1 MMEGQ
6 EQASN
11 AMPRYV
17 DDQTLMQEGRQALQQ
32 RLGVLGSLR
41 FLRLVSGQND
51 RFEDIR
57 REWEDISEEELF
69 AVDDPTANP

>member
-1 MMEGQ
+1 MEGQ
-6 EQASN
+6 QQAPN
-11 AMPRYV
+11 VVPQHV
-17 DDQTLMQEGRQALQQ
+17 DDTTLMREGRQALEQ

-57 REWEDISEEELF
+57 RKWEDMSEEELF
-69 AVDDPTANP
+69 AVDDVKANP